1 MSQRQ
6 SQTPGQQ
13 PGATPSGLAGNLR
26 PHYFNKSPT
35 LSALLS
41 GKSLSSSASSA
52 SSRLLNPYPTPPS
65 SPPLAPSTS
74 ANTHKA
80 DAPSAQQAMLASM
93 ASQTLFSKLG
103 GAFWDAFA
111 RPSGALG
118 PNGHAKQEWDADKVR
133 RVMEGTA
140 VVRVVETLPLA
151 GGRSARVGDLSQ
163 PFLFTFLLRL
173 LQLLADLADGWECR
187 HSVDLVRAQ
196 ESFVHR
202 DVWRHKMS

>member
-1 MSQRQ
+1 MQLWSRMAEQQMSQRQ

-103 GAFWDAFA
+103 GALWDAFA

-118 PNGHAKQEWDADKVR
+118 PNGHVKQEWDADKVR

-140 VVRVVETLPLA
+140 VVRVVDVEPQTQPAARPTPTPAAQKQEKDCLSCKAAVTDLLSESMA
-151 GGRSARVGDLSQ
+151 SLSLGR
-163 PFLFTFLLRL
+163 
-173 LQLLADLADGWECR
+173 
-187 HSVDLVRAQ
+187 
-196 ESFVHR
+196 
-202 DVWRHKMS
+202 K